1 VSAELQGY
9 FTDPFEFAGKRIS
22 GRFVIPSGIRC
33 THASTIARCFA
44 DVGEI
49 GIITTK
55 SISVLPRPGY
65 REPIYARFSAGSYIN
80 AVGLTN
86 PGAEAFRGELE
97 EISIPA
103 DKFLLVSILGT
114 NAQEYAQAASILRP
128 VADGFELN
136 MSCPH
141 AAGYGMEIGQDAE
154 LVAAITRAVVD
165 AAGVPVIVKL
175 SAMLPRIQH
184 TAELALAAGAVGV
197 TLINTIGPSMVRVG
211 LNPILSNRVGGL
223 SGNAVRPLGLRS
235 VESVRSAIGP
245 GPVIIGM
252 GGIGTAEHVLQFRA
266 CGADVFGVGS
276 ALTGLDSDQMKVFFA
291 GLQSASLT
299 GKPASLG
306 SDSSDTPLNMDYHS
320 TRVVE
325 RIQYTD
331 DLFGLA
337 LADLPGD
344 PAPGDMAGKYYFL
357 TVPGIGEK
365 PFAVFSAAQRT
376 VIIKVIGKFTAH
388 LNRVKVGDELL
399 LRGPYGKHIG
409 ALPGCDGYVLV
420 GGGTGIASLLEVGYA
435 LRGTAKLRFVLGAR
449 NQAELFGVDAFRN
462 LGEVMLATDDG
473 SCGHHG
479 TVSPLLQEI
488 LDSLSPG
495 MAEGLAFVNCGPEP
509 MIKACIALQRRH
521 VPSDRILSAV
531 EYHTSCG
538 VGICGKCASPSGHLS
553 CIDGPFMF
561 LPAFEPRP
569 AAPKR
574 NPDHVGTETRR
585 KAKEPAAD

>member
-1 VSAELQGY
+1 
-9 FTDPFEFAGKRIS
+9 
-22 GRFVIPSGIRC
+22 
-33 THASTIARCFA
+33 
-44 DVGEI
+44 
-49 GIITTK
+49 
-55 SISVLPRPGY
+55 
-65 REPIYARFSAGSYIN
+65 
-80 AVGLTN
+80 
-86 PGAEAFRGELE
+86 
-97 EISIPA
+97 
-103 DKFLLVSILGT
+103 
-114 NAQEYAQAASILRP
+114 
-128 VADGFELN
+128 
-136 MSCPH
+136 
-141 AAGYGMEIGQDAE
+141 MEIGQDAE

-223 SGNAVRPLGLRS
+223 SGNAVRPLGLRA

-344 PAPGDMAGKYYFL
+344 PAPG
-357 TVPGIGEK
+357 EK
-365 PFAVFSAAQRT
+365 ILFSHR
-376 VIIKVIGKFTAH
+376 
-388 LNRVKVGDELL
+388 
-399 LRGPYGKHIG
+399 
-409 ALPGCDGYVLV
+409 
-420 GGGTGIASLLEVGYA
+420 
-435 LRGTAKLRFVLGAR
+435 AR
-449 NQAELFGVDAFRN
+449 NRREALCGLFRRPAHRDYQ
-462 LGEVMLATDDG
+462 
-473 SCGHHG
+473 GHW
-479 TVSPLLQEI
+479 EI
-488 LDSLSPG
+488 HRPSQSRQSGRRTSSARAVWKAYRRAPWLRWLCPG
-495 MAEGLAFVNCGPEP
+495 R
-509 MIKACIALQRRH
+509 RRH
-521 VPSDRILSAV
+521 R
-531 EYHTSCG
+531 YR
-538 VGICGKCASPSGHLS
+538 
-553 CIDGPFMF
+553 F
-561 LPAFEPRP
+561 
-569 AAPKR
+569 AA
-574 NPDHVGTETRR
+574 
-585 KAKEPAAD
+585 